1 MLFVSCYCENQKYR
15 KSESSYSENRQ
26 YCLSHGSENQKY
38 GRSDS
43 CYSENHQYCFSHVI
57 MRIKNIEVNQAIVRI
72 VSTVCL
78 MLVRIKRIG
87 EVTHAIVRIIS
98 TVCLMLCENQKY
110 RRSDSCYS
118 ENHQYRL
125 SHVTVRNKSI
135 GEVTHAIVRIVTSIY
150 LML

>member
-1 MLFVSCYCENQKYR
+1 MEYKVMFVT
-15 KSESSYSENRQ
+15 
-26 YCLSHGSENQKY
+26 LAALT
-38 GRSDS
+38 
-43 CYSENHQYCFSHVI
+43 
-57 MRIKNIEVNQAIVRI
+57 MRIK
-72 VSTVCL
+72 S
-78 MLVRIKRIG
+78 IG
-87 EVTHAIVRIIS
+87 EVTHAIVRIAS
-98 TVCLMLCENQKY
+98 AVCLMLFENKKN